1 MSQKP
6 HDISA
11 FVLEPLTFGTNCSK
25 VTGIL
30 YLTFPRSSIWDC
42 EIEEGIESVRNR
54 VDSYARGELY
64 LRCDEKNPA
73 EVYETVFV
81 PQEPAGIDMFPN
93 SSICEICILYCTMM
107 GTQETDIG
115 TTLD

>member
-42 EIEEGIESVRNR
+42 VIEEGIESVRNR
-54 VDSYARGELY
+54 IDSYARGELY
-64 LRCDEKNPA
+64 LRCDE
-73 EVYETVFV
+73 TVSV
-81 PQEPAGIDMFPN
+81 PQEPAGIDMVPN

-107 GTQETDIG
+107 GTQGTDIG

>member
-1 MSQKP
+1 MEQTLHDIAREMTPEEDATDDQDAQQSMTELH

-54 VDSYARGELY
+54 VDSYA
-64 LRCDEKNPA
+64 
-73 EVYETVFV
+73 
-81 PQEPAGIDMFPN
+81 
-93 SSICEICILYCTMM
+93 
-107 GTQETDIG
+107 
-115 TTLD
+115 